1 MSGIVLDP
9 TERLSAFWM
18 WGDPSDLTASPLAK
32 DPVYMIPK
40 FAKTQKISWKLNAI
54 QSYNDRTYAVTMAM
68 VNALTTF
75 HLVFCQDES
84 SEPDVG
90 FDVDQF
96 SDLTLVERLSTSP
109 VKKVTSKEK
118 RAGVIPCDDPKEGRT
133 INFLFNLGRGLELI
147 MEYTEGARSGAKL
160 VEYIRVKIS
169 EGYPL
174 DILMGV
180 LNDLLRGRVSKVH
193 DHVMMVVKHS
203 GTVHM
208 DEQHFWYHRCQL
220 DWTDVKVV
228 EEIVPDVRRI
238 PT

>member
-1 MSGIVLDP
+1 
-9 TERLSAFWM
+9 M
-18 WGDPSDLTASPLAK
+18 WGDPSNLTASPLAK

-54 QSYNDRTYAVTMAM
+54 QSYNNRTYAVTMAM

-75 HLVFCQDES
+75 NPVFCQDKS

-174 DILMGV
+174 NILMGV
-180 LNDLLRGRVSKVH
+180 LNNLL
-193 DHVMMVVKHS
+193 
-203 GTVHM
+203 
-208 DEQHFWYHRCQL
+208 
-220 DWTDVKVV
+220 
-228 EEIVPDVRRI
+228 
-238 PT
+238 